1 MAFDFAAT
9 KALVRQVVQDTM
21 AVPGLYQDG
30 SLEEPVEL
38 RVRFHTKIHR
48 VGDMIDQGWAEVV
61 EGVNRL
67 ILNKAELD
75 EKDVL
80 PVRGGTVTLTP
91 PGYESIVLV
100 LHLREPDSGPTEVV
114 WQVSLQ

>member
-1 MAFDFAAT
+1 MAFDFGET
-9 KALVRQVVQDTM
+9 KALVRQVVHDTM
-21 AVPGLYQDG
+21 ALPGLYQDG
-30 SLEEPVEL
+30 SMEAPVEL

-75 EKDVL
+75 EKGVL
-80 PVRGGTVTLTP
+80 PIRGGTVSLTA
-91 PGYESIVLV
+91 PGFESIVLV
-100 LHLREPDSGPTEVV
+100 LHVREPDSGPTEVV
-114 WQVSLQ
+114 WEVSLQ